1 MDQIAPLI
9 VHLLTLLAP
18 KTDQKPV
25 LLRIKMS
32 KKGNKLDKMG
42 IKLPKMLTSAAGKM
56 AQHDL
61 AGVLLAHL
69 VVAANDPHHRRRV
82 SRATTVGALW

>member
-25 LLRIKMS
+25 LLRIKTS

-42 IKLPKMLTSAAGKM
+42 IKLPKMLTSAAGKVD
-56 AQHDL
+56 QHDL
-61 AGVLLAHL
+61 GEVPLAHR
-69 VVAANDPHHRRRV
+69 VAAANDPHNRRRV
-82 SRATTVGALW
+82 SRAATVGALW